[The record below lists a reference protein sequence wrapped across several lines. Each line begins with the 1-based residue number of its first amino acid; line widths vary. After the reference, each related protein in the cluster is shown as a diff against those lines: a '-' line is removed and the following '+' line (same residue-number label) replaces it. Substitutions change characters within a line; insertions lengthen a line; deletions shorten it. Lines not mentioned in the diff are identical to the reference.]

1 MSGVSFNGEMRAIV
15 LVTASSMP
23 KPDQESHLLVT
34 ALERRGVRALLLV
47 WDAEF
52 DWSSVDLVVVRST
65 WDYVERLDEFLS
77 WADAV
82 ESVTRLVNPAAVLR
96 WNTHKRYLTELIERR
111 VPTVPTVV
119 VEKGS
124 VLPDL
129 SALFPGSLELVVK
142 PAVSIGAIGAMR
154 AAADDAG
161 LAAHLGHVASSGDVL
176 VQPFVRSVLDRGE
189 RSLLFAGLDLSHSVR
204 KVPLAGEYRVQDH
217 HGGSVHPHRAT
228 AGELA
233 VARAALA
240 AAPARCTYARVDLV
254 DTGDGPVVMELEL
267 VEPAL
272 FLNEDPSAS
281 GRFAASIISEL

>member
-1 MSGVSFNGEMRAIV
+1 VLGVRLNGEVKSVV

-23 KPDQESHLLVT
+23 KPDPESHRLVT
-34 ALERRGVRALLLV
+34 ALQQRGVRSQLLA
-47 WDAEF
+47 WDAAF
-52 DWSSVDLVVVRST
+52 DWSSADLVVVRSA
-65 WDYVERLDEFLS
+65 WDYFERLDEFLS

-82 ESVTRLVNPAAVLR
+82 ESVTRLVNPSAVLR

-119 VEKGS
+119 VAKAS
-124 VLPDL
+124 APPALPT
-129 SALFPGSLELVVK
+129 LFPESLELVVK

-161 LAAHLGHVASSGDVL
+161 LAAHLAHLALSGDVL
-176 VQPFVRSVLDRGE
+176 VQPFVSSVLDRGE
-189 RSLLFAGLDLSHSVR
+189 TSLLFAGRDLSHSVR

-217 HGGSVHPHRAT
+217 HGGSVHRHQAT
-228 AGELA
+228 SREIA

-240 AAPARCTYARVDLV
+240 VAPAHCTYARVDLV
-254 DTGDGPVVMELEL
+254 DTADGPVVMELEL

-272 FLNEDPSAS
+272 FLNDDPSAPD
-281 GRFAASIISEL
+281 RFAATIIAQV